1 MEGVSTCGLST
12 ATTHPVNATDIRE
25 LQTPV
30 TEDEHIDCGIFV
42 ASVTEVPLVVDSLSG
57 RNL

>member
-1 MEGVSTCGLST
+1 MEGVITCGPST
-12 ATTHPVNATDIRE
+12 AKTYPVNATDVRE

-30 TEDEHIDCGIFV
+30 AEDEHIDCGIFV